1 MPSHNEI
8 ILAAAGTGKTT
19 QLVERIGQLENKR
32 ILVTTY
38 TDENTK
44 LIKSLLYKKYGFLPP
59 NILVLSWYTFLLR
72 DGIRPFQNCLDI
84 KARIESIAWIN
95 KKLYHKKYDFITQGN
110 RVYRDKAAEFIC
122 ECNTASR
129 GALIRRLESI
139 YDYIFIDEM
148 QDLTGYDL
156 AFLELLFNSKIS
168 IWGVGDPRQ
177 SILRT
182 NYALKNKQYS
192 KEALIKWL
200 KQQEK
205 AGKLTLEEMNTCYRC
220 RPSICDFANKIFPDY
235 PLMVSGNSS
244 IVEAEGIVMIPLDQ
258 VDDYIRRY
266 QPVILRKWIK
276 TDTKGYSAI
285 NIGVAKGKTFERVL
299 LFPTQTM
306 LRFIK
311 NPQDNDNFK
320 EKELLYVAITRAK
333 YSVAVVDAS
342 V

>member
-1 MPSHNEI
+1 
-8 ILAAAGTGKTT
+8 
-19 QLVERIGQLENKR
+19 
-32 ILVTTY
+32 
-38 TDENTK
+38 
-44 LIKSLLYKKYGFLPP
+44 
-59 NILVLSWYTFLLR
+59 
-72 DGIRPFQNCLDI
+72 
-84 KARIESIAWIN
+84 
-95 KKLYHKKYDFITQGN
+95 
-110 RVYRDKAAEFIC
+110 
-122 ECNTASR
+122 
-129 GALIRRLESI
+129 
-139 YDYIFIDEM
+139 
-148 QDLTGYDL
+148 
-156 AFLELLFNSKIS
+156 
-168 IWGVGDPRQ
+168 
-177 SILRT
+177 
-182 NYALKNKQYS
+182 
-192 KEALIKWL
+192 
-200 KQQEK
+200 
-205 AGKLTLEEMNTCYRC
+205 MNTCYRC